1 MPDDPLIRW
10 ETDGGATLPS
20 DDDSGAASRSEPAE
34 DATVRHAACPGVIV
48 HAPAGT
54 TD

>member
-20 DDDSGAASRSEPAE
+20 DDDPGAAPRPELE
-34 DATVRHAACPGVIV
+34 QDATSGRAACCGVIV
-48 HAPAGT
+48 YAAAGT
-54 TD
+54 TS